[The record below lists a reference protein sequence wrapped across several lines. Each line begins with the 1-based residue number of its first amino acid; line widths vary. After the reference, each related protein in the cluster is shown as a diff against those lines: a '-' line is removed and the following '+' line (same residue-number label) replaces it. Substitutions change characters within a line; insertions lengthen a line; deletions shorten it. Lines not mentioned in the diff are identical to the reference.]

1 MLAFAEKL
9 TSDHT
14 RVTKQD
20 MEGLREVGFTEEN
33 ILEIVASV
41 AFSNFSNRL
50 NVSLGLDDPVNLPE
64 LDPDLDG
71 MLTTRASVAT

>member
-9 TSDHT
+9 TFDHT
-14 RVTKQD
+14 RVTTQE
-20 MEGLREVGFTEEN
+20 MEGLRELGFTEEN

-71 MLTTRASVAT
+71 MLKARASVAT

>member
-20 MEGLREVGFTEEN
+20 MEGLREVGFTE
-33 ILEIVASV
+33 
-41 AFSNFSNRL
+41 
-50 NVSLGLDDPVNLPE
+50 
-64 LDPDLDG
+64 
-71 MLTTRASVAT
+71 

>member
-9 TSDHT
+9 TFDHT

-41 AFSNFSNRL
+41 GFSNF
-50 NVSLGLDDPVNLPE
+50 VIG
-64 LDPDLDG
+64 
-71 MLTTRASVAT
+71 